1 MVWFWS
7 ILIKFRSTSI
17 YDFPCLSNVKIAA
30 SFTLFP
36 SGVAAFGV
44 TFSTPTKDFGT
55 LHVHSIL
62 RLSTP
67 QLRCFLL
74 TRKKKREQVALL
86 SGYAH
91 ISLLQL
97 IIWPLLIITDYMMT
111 HVTIG
116 HWFEQLNC
124 FICLLWAKEVLLV
137 LFGKPIISLQHK
149 NVELSEN

>member
-74 TRKKKREQVALL
+74 TRKKKREASRFAVWLRTHQSSSANHMAPSNYHWLYDDTCYHRSLVWTAQLL
-86 SGYAH
+86 HLLVVGEGAI
-91 ISLLQL
+91 ISFFLANL
-97 IIWPLLIITDYMMT
+97 
-111 HVTIG
+111 
-116 HWFEQLNC
+116 
-124 FICLLWAKEVLLV
+124 LLV
-137 LFGKPIISLQHK
+137 LTT
-149 NVELSEN
+149 